1 VSYLE
6 DDDLDPCE
14 RKALLVWLLAKGRG
28 FTSREAA
35 KLLNTTRR
43 SAWRYLTAISRVV
56 PIFWDDTEQ
65 PPVWRAVN
73 GLSEARKEGYR

>member
-1 VSYLE
+1 MSYLE

-35 KLLNTTRR
+35 KLLNTTPR
-43 SAWRYLTAISRVV
+43 SAWRHLTAISRVV
-56 PIFWDDTEQ
+56 PIFLDDTEQ

-73 GLSEARKEGYR
+73 GLSEPRKEGNR

>member
-1 VSYLE
+1 MSYLE

-14 RKALLVWLLAKGRG
+14 RKALLVWLLARGRC
-28 FTSREAA
+28 FTSSEAA

-43 SAWRYLTAISRVV
+43 SAISRVV
-56 PIFWDDTEQ
+56 PIFWDDTVW
-65 PPVWRAVN
+65 PPVWRDVN